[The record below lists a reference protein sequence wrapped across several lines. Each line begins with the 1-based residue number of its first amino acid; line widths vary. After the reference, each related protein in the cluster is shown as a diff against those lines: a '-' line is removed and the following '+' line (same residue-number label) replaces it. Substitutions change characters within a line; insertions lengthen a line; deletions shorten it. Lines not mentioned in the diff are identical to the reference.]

1 MGPVGIRARESGG
14 PAGWRG
20 RSARWRVADRGRP
33 KGKPARPRIASPYAV
48 VSVMLTSSY
57 TSIKHKGRVSDV
69 CRPQEGRLQT
79 RARAGQ
85 LGNSRRGRR
94 PVQRMS
100 GLRPP
105 TYGRCP
111 DRRNFR
117 RPRGE
122 FPTRAVRQK
131 ANPPP
136 ASSAAGANFANFRD
150 FRNSPRFSGPPC
162 EFPETRRCV
171 TMRHFRAMCAL
182 RPTPCAALPFRPRLP
197 STPRFA
203 RFK

>member
-20 RSARWRVADRGRP
+20 RSARWRVADRARR
-33 KGKPARPRIASPYAV
+33 KGEPGMPRIGSPYAV
-48 VSVMLTSSY
+48 VSVMLTCSH
-57 TSIKHKGRVSDV
+57 TSIKHKGGVSDV

-85 LGNSRRGRR
+85 LGKSRRGRR

-100 GLRPP
+100 GLSPP
-105 TYGRCP
+105 TYGKFP
-111 DRRNFR
+111 DRRNFQR
-117 RPRGE
+117 RRARIPRPR
-122 FPTRAVRQK
+122 RRRQ
-131 ANPPP
+131 
-136 ASSAAGANFANFRD
+136 GANFSN
-150 FRNSPRFSGPPC
+150 FRNSPRFSGPLR
-162 EFPETRRCV
+162 EFPEARRCV

-182 RPTPCAALPFRPRLP
+182 RPTPCAALRFRPRLP